1 MAAIDAIGFVPW
13 MAVWAAHAGERM
25 LEITWPRI
33 SRCPWP
39 EGAIRNHG
47 YLMLYGSVRANTY
60 RYIFSGMNIHL
71 PAILGFTRYQGFDT
85 SPYPYNPYLNNS
97 GWWFQTFFIFHNIWI
112 YIWDNPS
119 QRTFIFFKMVFQPPT
134 SEYSS
139 IFLGWVKTSN
149 QMWMWPCGIPPN
161 FVEKLAM
168 TPCRWVVY
176 QTCPD
181 KAFFGKC
188 PAKNGESWSYNQFP
202 IPHES
207 T

>member
-71 PAILGFTRYQGFDT
+71 PAILGFTRYQGSEKDVWYWDGNGRISSRYGHNHGHAITPRTAHCTCHKGLWCCVSEAVSST
-85 SPYPYNPYLNNS
+85 SGEDPRRKRPGLGAVLSPFAYPEI
-97 GWWFQTFFIFHNIWI
+97 FIL
-112 YIWDNPS
+112 
-119 QRTFIFFKMVFQPPT
+119 Q
-134 SEYSS
+134 
-139 IFLGWVKTSN
+139 L
-149 QMWMWPCGIPPN
+149 
-161 FVEKLAM
+161 
-168 TPCRWVVY
+168 
-176 QTCPD
+176 
-181 KAFFGKC
+181 
-188 PAKNGESWSYNQFP
+188 
-202 IPHES
+202 
-207 T
+207 